1 MEKSQQGTS
10 SGVSVA
16 EAGSVTTAARSKS
29 SRKNDNRPISRGPG
43 LSSSDSINIVMN
55 ALNQLQEHF
64 GEISFV
70 TVPGEGEPALL
81 VLPLS
86 LITCEKCG
94 LIIERKGGPL
104 CKWHKSTETRNVS
117 EIETAVQ

>member
-1 MEKSQQGTS
+1 MEKSRQGIS
-10 SGVSVA
+10 SGVSVVEA
-16 EAGSVTTAARSKS
+16 EKGTTAGRSKS
-29 SRKNDNRPISRGPG
+29 SRKNAKRPISRGPG
-43 LSSSDSINIVMN
+43 LSSNDSINIVMN

-70 TVPGEGEPALL
+70 NVPGEKEPSLL

-94 LIIERKGGPL
+94 LIIERKDGPF
-104 CKWHKSTETRNVS
+104 CKWHKFAEVVTEKA
-117 EIETAVQ
+117 AV